1 MTRIKKIIKNIEY
14 PVLLAISSVLVVKVL
29 EIKYPMIY
37 LYSPVRIFQSIIIW
51 ISCVVIGFSLGVAS
65 KKHALVK
72 DIIWTFFLVIL
83 LIYITPKLIESVF
96 GIVLV
101 MVCWIGALYW
111 LEVGVYKLIREI
123 YASKDSKKQI
133 FLKGAKIFVE
143 VITFAVAVLELVN
156 LLITQLR
163 F

>member
-51 ISCVVIGFSLGVAS
+51 IIGFSLGVAS